1 MNRTTQIKAVTPTI
15 VVTEARV
22 VVFIHMLVHG
32 FGSRDINV
40 SFAIFCK
47 ELQPPIRRN
56 FVGIE
61 DMKWHGELDPI
72 SKTVEENAVSS
83 SLNLNSLGR
92 TEFTTKPLRHSLC
105 YSTRLPYWLSRNDDL
120 SVIDR
125 LIRSTADYGDIS
137 TDVFP
142 YLATDSKELCWN

>member
-15 VVTEARV
+15 VVTEARA

-56 FVGIE
+56 FVRIE

-72 SKTVEENAVSS
+72 SKTVEESAASS
-83 SLNLNSLGR
+83 SLNLNSLLG
-92 TEFTTKPLRHSLC
+92 FPGQPPNTKIQ
-105 YSTRLPYWLSRNDDL
+105 N
-120 SVIDR
+120 
-125 LIRSTADYGDIS
+125 
-137 TDVFP
+137 FP
-142 YLATDSKELCWN
+142 KSSSKKTKRKGIK